1 MTYSFP
7 QQGRAG
13 GASSSNLLDEYEE
26 GTHQTAITMGTSGT
40 ATLNTSFDRFSYTK
54 IGRLVTITG
63 NPRISSVS
71 SPDGA
76 MSMTL
81 PFTAKG
87 SPTDEARAGG
97 IFRYYDNSA
106 GSGSYNK
113 PMSWSIEEN
122 TSTLRLDNTNSNGS
136 VLTPAASDEFY
147 FSFSYITAS

>member
-1 MTYSFP
+1 ME
-7 QQGRAG
+7 
-13 GASSSNLLDEYEE
+13 DYEE
-26 GTHQTAITMGTSGT
+26 GTHQTAVSMGTSGT
-40 ATLNTSFDRFSYTK
+40 VTLSTSFDRFSYTK

-63 NPRISSVS
+63 NPRIASVS
-71 SPDGA
+71 SPNGQ

-81 PFTAKG
+81 PFSASAG
-87 SPTDEARAGG
+87 ATDEYRAGG

-136 VLTPAASDEFY
+136 ALTPSASDEFY
-147 FSFSYITAS
+147 FSFSYITA